1 LIKIKQRKYNTVY
14 DTQYVVYNYCDQE
27 VLERLFNL
35 RKIIIANVRLDG
47 VISASIQPDISTKI
61 RAINTF
67 GE

>member
-1 LIKIKQRKYNTVY
+1 M
-14 DTQYVVYNYCDQE
+14 
-27 VLERLFNL
+27 